1 VSTPSSSPPTQD
13 ARQSPAIRDGIP
25 PSQALPECC
34 PCPHCNRRFTGS
46 SRKSNMSR
54 HIRTK
59 HGVPGS
65 RAQEYFCSS
74 QGCGKMFR
82 RSDAK
87 LNHERKEHPG
97 LGRLSAVPRKPSNQ
111 AASCSPG
118 MSTAQH
124 TIPNQGG
131 GTDNRI
137 ASGATKVIRR
147 YRPKIARY
155 FRDND
160 VSAPLTSMS
169 MTARLQELSRQPSPS
184 QRNPDEA
191 INDMK
196 PEDDIE
202 EDATTMRRSLYCD
215 GRTGMDEIR
224 RQVLEGLSEAADL
237 TYCPNCSDSQNDK
250 NRCSNH
256 QSFYSVRFNVTWGLR
271 GFLQSQFGTRVPR
284 IGSLVALTG
293 SALYAQ
299 ATTCSDYLQTT
310 WPCSGAFFLSTLQTA
325 VDSGGNL
332 NDQKSG
338 NSTGKASLPLLTPHF
353 TTIA

>member
-1 VSTPSSSPPTQD
+1 
-13 ARQSPAIRDGIP
+13 
-25 PSQALPECC
+25 
-34 PCPHCNRRFTGS
+34 
-46 SRKSNMSR
+46 MSR

-59 HGVPGS
+59 HGAPGS
-65 RAQEYFCSS
+65 HAREYHCPS
-74 QGCGKMFR
+74 QGCGKTFR

-87 LNHERKEHPG
+87 LNHERKEHPE
-97 LGRLSAVPRKPSNQ
+97 LGRLSAVPRKSLNQ
-111 AASCSPG
+111 AASCDPG
-118 MSTAQH
+118 MSTVQH

-137 ASGATKVIRR
+137 ASGATKLIHR
-147 YRPKIARY
+147 YRPKITRHLAH
-155 FRDND
+155 FRDNA

-169 MTARLQELSRQPSPS
+169 MTTRLQELNRQPSLTEKLDLFGRVAPS
-184 QRNPDEA
+184 RRDPDEA
-191 INDMK
+191 TNDMK
-196 PEDDIE
+196 SEDDIE
-202 EDATTMRRSLYCD
+202 EDATAMRRSLYCD
-215 GRTGMDEIR
+215 NRAGMDEIG

-271 GFLQSQFGTRVPR
+271 EFLQSQFGNRAPQ

-332 NDQKSG
+332 DDQKSG
-338 NSTGKASLPLLTPHF
+338 NGTGKASLPLLTPYF